1 MERSEELYRHLTD
14 LYRRAEQRNAPVF
27 STFLSPAE
35 QEDFR
40 RDPPKGGI
48 RFSFEGG
55 FPDAERRILVCG
67 SEEDLGFRPE
77 PPLRFLRFS
86 PVSDKYSEELTH
98 RDYLG
103 AILSLGIERNLV
115 GDLLIR
121 ENRAAVVCLEQAVPL
136 LLSLKEV
143 RRTRVTGEE
152 CGPDL
157 PEFTPVF
164 REISVNI
171 ASERLDILV
180 AAFCGLSRNHAA
192 PLFPAGRVL
201 INGRPETGPGKKI
214 REGSVIS
221 VRGFGKFI
229 YDGVSGESKKGRLFA
244 VIRKYV

>member
-14 LYRRAEQRNAPVF
+14 LYRRAEQRNVPVF
-27 STFLSPAE
+27 SAFLSPAE

-77 PPLRFLRFS
+77 PPVRFVRFS
-86 PVSDKYSEELTH
+86 PVSEKYSEELTH

-136 LLSLKEV
+136 LISLKEV

-164 REISVNI
+164 PRNKRQYRLGAPGHSGGRLLRSFPESRRTALSRGKSADKRPSGDRPRQKDQRGQRDLCPRLREIH
-171 ASERLDILV
+171 L
-180 AAFCGLSRNHAA
+180 
-192 PLFPAGRVL
+192 
-201 INGRPETGPGKKI
+201 
-214 REGSVIS
+214 
-221 VRGFGKFI
+221 
-229 YDGVSGESKKGRLFA
+229 
-244 VIRKYV
+244 